1 MSQICTMGRNVSE
14 KLSTKLDIAILE
26 APGTIEEYWQIL
38 FIHSTFG
45 SEYARNNFSIA
56 YYCKLSAYDTV

>member
-1 MSQICTMGRNVSE
+1 MSQICTMARSVSE
-14 KLSTKLDIAILE
+14 KLSTKLDVAMLE
-26 APGTIEEYWQIL
+26 IPVAVEECWQIL

-45 SEYARNNFSIA
+45 SEYTRNNFSIV